1 MSKYKEIKVAL
12 LGAGTVGGGVY
23 KLVERRAAEM
33 PDKVGAELK
42 ITKVLVKNL
51 QKKREGIPSEVLT
64 DDWEGIIHDPEI
76 SIVIELMGG
85 VEPARTYILQALE
98 AGKNVVT
105 ANKDLLAEHGQE
117 LMEAAERNHCDLCF
131 EAAVGG
137 GIPIIRPLKEC
148 LAGNEITEVMGIVN
162 GTTNYILTKMTQEGW
177 DFDDALKEAQRLGFA
192 EADPTAD
199 VEGLDAGRKMAILAS
214 IAFHSR
220 VTFKDVDVKGIT
232 KITAK
237 DIQYAKEFGYTL
249 KLLGVARNEEG
260 KMEVGVSPMM
270 IPSTHPLANVN
281 DSFNAVFVHGDAVD
295 DAMFQGRGAG
305 EFPTASAV
313 VGDLISV
320 ARDMQYDCCGRIGC
334 SCYKNLSMKPT
345 GEARHKYFLRLIVE
359 DRTGILAGVAGV
371 LGNNGVS
378 INQVIQKPAV
388 NGVAELVV
396 ITDKV
401 ETRHLNDAMMIF
413 GEMSM
418 IREVA
423 SVIRVYTQK

>member
-1 MSKYKEIKVAL
+1 MSKYKEIKAAL

-23 KLVERRAAEM
+23 KLVERRSAEM
-33 PDKVGAELK
+33 QAKVGADLK
-42 ITKVLVKNL
+42 ITKVMVKNL

-64 DDWEGIIHDPEI
+64 DDWEGIINDPEI
-76 SIVIELMGG
+76 SIIIELMGG

-117 LMEAAERNHCDLCF
+117 LMEAAERNHCDICF

-192 EADPTAD
+192 ESDPTAD

-320 ARDMQYDCCGRIGC
+320 ARNMQYDCCGRIGC
-334 SCYKNLSMKPT
+334 SCYKNLPMKPA

-388 NGVAELVV
+388 DGVAELVV
-396 ITDKV
+396 VTDKV
-401 ETRHLNDAMMIF
+401 ETRHLDDALMIF

>member
-1 MSKYKEIKVAL
+1 MSKYKEIKAAL

-249 KLLGVARNEEG
+249 KLLGVARNEGG

-334 SCYKNLSMKPT
+334 SCYKNLSMKPA